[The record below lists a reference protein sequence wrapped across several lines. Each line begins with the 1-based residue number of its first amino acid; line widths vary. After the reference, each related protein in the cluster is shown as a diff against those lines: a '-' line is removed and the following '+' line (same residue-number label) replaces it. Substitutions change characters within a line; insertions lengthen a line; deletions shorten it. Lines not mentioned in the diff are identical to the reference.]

1 MMSPAV
7 TELIEEASQAAI
19 PYRLLW
25 HTPAARPGAHRG
37 HQLGMGEAFR
47 GFALLMDYPD
57 PRRIDVRM
65 TLRDPFGGIHVRRF
79 EQRSA
84 AAVHVLADI
93 SASMAFE
100 GRARKFRLL
109 AVLSAA
115 LAISARQY
123 GDAFG
128 FIGCDEAIREELFLP
143 ATSKRGLEVE
153 IARRLLGFTPEG
165 RSALGLVD
173 AARRLGGRR
182 KLIVLISDFQMP
194 LADVEAIFEALS
206 RHDVAPVMLRD
217 SAETVQLPRRG
228 LTELTDLESGRKRL
242 AFMRPSLH
250 ERWQAHIRQREEAI
264 AQLALRYARP
274 LIRLEDQL
282 TPQPLW
288 EGLAVG

>member
-7 TELIEEASQAAI
+7 TELIEEASRAAI

-25 HTPAARPGAHRG
+25 HSPAARPGAHRG
-37 HQLGMGEAFR
+37 RQLGTGGAFR
-47 GFALLMDYPD
+47 GFAPLMDYPD

-84 AAVHVLADI
+84 ATLYVLADV
-93 SASMAFE
+93 SASMAFQ
-100 GRARKFRLL
+100 GQARKFRLL
-109 AVLSAA
+109 AALSVA

-128 FIGCDEAIREELFLP
+128 FIGCDEAVREELVLP

-153 IARRLLGFTPEG
+153 IARRLLDFTPQG
-165 RSALGLVD
+165 RSALGLVE

-182 KLIVLISDFQMP
+182 KLVVLISDFQMP
-194 LADVEAIFEALS
+194 LADVEAIFVALS
-206 RHDVAPVMLRD
+206 RHDTLPVILCD
-217 SAETVQLPRRG
+217 SAETARLPRWG

-250 ERWQAHIRQREEAI
+250 ERWQAHARKRDAAI

-274 LIRLEDQL
+274 LVRLEDRL
-282 TPQPLW
+282 DAQPLW
-288 EGLAVG
+288 EALAVG